1 MNLKWFLFS
10 FEGRIGRLPWW
21 IYALVSALLS
31 VFFDADSH
39 RSPDD
44 DLPLLGMLV
53 LIVVAVV
60 AAWSSI
66 AVGVKRLHDIDKSG
80 WWMLLVF
87 VPIVGALALFVMNG
101 FIAGTPHANRF
112 GEPPSADEDEPAPR
126 DPA

>member
-44 DLPLLGMLV
+44 DLPLLAMLV

-112 GEPPSADEDEPAPR
+112 GEPLSADEDEPAPR